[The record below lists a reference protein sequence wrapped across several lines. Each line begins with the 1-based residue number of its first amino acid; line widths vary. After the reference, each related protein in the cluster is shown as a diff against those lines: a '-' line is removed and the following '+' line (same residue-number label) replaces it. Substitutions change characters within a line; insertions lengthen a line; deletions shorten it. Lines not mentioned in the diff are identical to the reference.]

1 MVREV
6 EVKHRGEKKV
16 QTSTCSSSGLDEM
29 VRQAKGRELVNDS
42 PNELQA
48 AIWAGWGGKGEVKV
62 VKEHWRYKKK
72 PKERLELI
80 WGPWDLWPSQTS
92 SWWLVWTQMSL
103 SPPQISCWSSSGGI
117 WNCGKS
123 RNAPVQYIAQNGNP
137 NRAWAAQGGLGSPY
151 LGSWTTLDHEPKH
164 WLSWLLASARLN
176 GFWLE
181 AALVAPQSGFHQ
193 NGEKWTVERQVSLF

>member
-6 EVKHRGEKKV
+6 EVKCRGEKKV

-42 PNELQA
+42 PDELQA
-48 AIWAGWGGKGEVKV
+48 VIWAGQGGKGEVKV
-62 VKEHWRYKKK
+62 AKERRRYKKK
-72 PKERLELI
+72 PKECLELI

-103 SPPQISCWSSSGGI
+103 SPPQISCWSSSGGVEDG
-117 WNCGKS
+117 GKS
-123 RNAPVQYIAQNGNP
+123 RNAPVQFIAQNGSP
-137 NRAWAAQGGLGSPY
+137 NRAWAPH
-151 LGSWTTLDHEPKH
+151 LGSWTTLGHELKH
-164 WLSWLLASARLN
+164 WLSWLLALAWLN

-181 AALVAPQSGFHQ
+181 AVPVATLIQD
-193 NGEKWTVERQVSLF
+193 TT